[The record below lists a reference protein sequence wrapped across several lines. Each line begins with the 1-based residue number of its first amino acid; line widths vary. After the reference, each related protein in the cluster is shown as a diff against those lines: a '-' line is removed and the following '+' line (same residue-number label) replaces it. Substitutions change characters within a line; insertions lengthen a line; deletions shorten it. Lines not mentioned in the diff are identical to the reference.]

1 MWKAKKPLEFI
12 ISSTLKSL
20 EDMREELKY
29 VYMDISDWQKKGHS
43 IEKLEAISERD
54 LVYIASAFHFLDEYI
69 DLMNSIDKEFKTDV
83 LDDLEAVK
91 RQKNQLEGKVSALQE
106 ENQLLKKSLESA
118 VEKNEALLEK
128 ISEHMRVFNSR
139 VDEAVGQIACKEY
152 LKSDEYKHRDR
163 KGANASCYR
172 TDVKN
177 EDIIEK
183 YQSGMSIKQLAE
195 SYSMTENGMRRRLK
209 ELGVWEDRRFTAN
222 KVTCS

>member
-1 MWKAKKPLEFI
+1 M
-12 ISSTLKSL
+12 
-20 EDMREELKY
+20 
-29 VYMDISDWQKKGHS
+29 
-43 IEKLEAISERD
+43 
-54 LVYIASAFHFLDEYI
+54 
-69 DLMNSIDKEFKTDV
+69 
-83 LDDLEAVK
+83 
-91 RQKNQLEGKVSALQE
+91 
-106 ENQLLKKSLESA
+106 ESA
-118 VEKNEALLEK
+118 VEKNEALLEN